1 MEEFLVFQE
10 ELDRFIDMIDDWNL
24 TEEDYYEAF
33 SKMCLKYTEH
43 SMIPYSVCNAIID
56 EEIPCEKYY
65 MQMLMDVYSFFE
77 VGENFLELLKKLL
90 DEGYCDEYQK
100 ETHEIIK
107 DSVKGGYVIAYRGEF
122 ATKDLNNLDYKESVS
137 YSLDY
142 DHAKFF
148 ATRFKMLSLTKS
160 IVYTV
165 KVPISDVLAYVEREN
180 EVICVPVCLGGK
192 MEVVNKES
200 LL

>member
-1 MEEFLVFQE
+1 MFKEEV
-10 ELDRFIDMIDDWNL
+10 DKFINMSDDWDL
-24 TEEDYYEAF
+24 AEEDYYEAF

-43 SMIPYSVCNAIID
+43 SMVPYSVCNAIID
-56 EEIPCEKYY
+56 WEFPCEKYY
-65 MQMLMDVYSFFE
+65 MQMLMEVYSFFE

-90 DEGYCDEYQK
+90 DEGYCGEYQK
-100 ETHEIIK
+100 ESHEIIK
-107 DSVKGGYVIAYRGEF
+107 DSIKDGYVIAYRGEF
-122 ATKDLNNLDYKESVS
+122 ATKDFNNLDYKESVS

-142 DHAKFF
+142 NRAKFF